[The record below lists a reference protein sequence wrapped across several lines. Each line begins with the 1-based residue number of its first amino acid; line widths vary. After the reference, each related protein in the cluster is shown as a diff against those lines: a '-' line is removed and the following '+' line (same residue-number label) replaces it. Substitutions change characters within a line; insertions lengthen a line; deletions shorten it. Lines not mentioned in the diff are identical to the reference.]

1 MTGVVSNRNPLALS
15 VHRSDI
21 IRQTLSRL
29 AHNVDIHTVGTC
41 TDHTAQACGT
51 ELKLCVETL
60 LYLIFVICDRA
71 QFCFCVLIEI
81 RIV

>member
-1 MTGVVSNRNPLALS
+1 MTGVVSNRNALALS

-21 IRQTLSRL
+21 VRQTLGRF

-41 TDHTAQACGT
+41 TDHTAQARGT
-51 ELKLCVETL
+51 ELKLCVKTL
-60 LYLIFVICDRA
+60 LYLILIICDRT